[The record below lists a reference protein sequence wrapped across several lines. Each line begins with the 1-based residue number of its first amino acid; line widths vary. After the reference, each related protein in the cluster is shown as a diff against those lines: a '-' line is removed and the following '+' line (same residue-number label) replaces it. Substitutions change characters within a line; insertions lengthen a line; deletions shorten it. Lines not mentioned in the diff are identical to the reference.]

1 MASPIAAE
9 LVLTDILK
17 AQQAVKRLTVSVA
30 KQKKNDTK
38 KGERCPPFFVSFF
51 FAILLRYS
59 TNYQLH

>member
-30 KQKKNDTK
+30 KQKK
-38 KGERCPPFFVSFF
+38 E
-51 FAILLRYS
+51 
-59 TNYQLH
+59 